1 MSERNAKYVRG
12 RYIYLHTVE
21 REYLKKGEKK
31 REWAMIEKGDA
42 IDERNKKLISL
53 GQTVSGQREGYLENE
68 VRREEK
74 NRLDHRARWDGSN

>member
-1 MSERNAKYVRG
+1 
-12 RYIYLHTVE
+12 
-21 REYLKKGEKK
+21 
-31 REWAMIEKGDA
+31 MIEKEDA

>member
-1 MSERNAKYVRG
+1 
-12 RYIYLHTVE
+12 
-21 REYLKKGEKK
+21 
-31 REWAMIEKGDA
+31 MIEKGDA

-53 GQTVSGQREGYLENE
+53 GQTVSGQREDYLENE